1 MNTRNAA
8 NLAVML
14 GRFGACSPEKIFKDG
29 AFWRIFA
36 KSLSPKKI
44 PIYKKN
50 IIPCKSFNHPRYFKD
65 STIMKKPQP
74 LQATLE
80 KFSISPKILNPPGQA
95 RQTRPNSGGVAEG
108 QPRFD
113 KGGCNIF
120 YFLRVKNITF

>member
-36 KSLSPKKI
+36 KSLSPQKI

-80 KFSISPKILNPPGQA
+80 KFSISPKILNPPRTGA
-95 RQTRPNSGGVAEG
+95 PNSAKF
-108 QPRFD
+108 R
-113 KGGCNIF
+113 GGCRGPAKIRQRGLQ
-120 YFLRVKNITF
+120 YFLLFTR